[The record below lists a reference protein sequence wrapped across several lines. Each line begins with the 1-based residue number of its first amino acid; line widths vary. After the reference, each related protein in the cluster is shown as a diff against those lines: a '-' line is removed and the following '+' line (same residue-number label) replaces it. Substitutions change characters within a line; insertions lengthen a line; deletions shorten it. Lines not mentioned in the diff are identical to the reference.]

1 MCTEPN
7 LAIATNFVLFGA
19 IVGTIISIFIYI
31 IEGRIFGVIVHKPSY
46 QLYLNLAINYFMRLT
61 LVLYVAIAIAFFL
74 SPLFLPDIISS
85 CMSPFVEVA

>member
-7 LAIATNFVLFGA
+7 LAVATNFVLFGA
-19 IVGTIISIFIYI
+19 IVGTVISIVIYI
-31 IEGRIFGVIVHKPSY
+31 VEGKIFGGIVHKPSY

-61 LVLYVAIAIAFFL
+61 LVLYIAIVIAFFI

-85 CMSPFVEVA
+85 CMSPFVEAA